1 MATTITK
8 PDVGGIDIPASPAQA
23 VRRVP
28 VLHWNPACGFHMAAQ
43 FFTQAAYI
51 MELAQSAGEKI
62 SPEEALEAS
71 AVQLSCQLELSPE
84 CMSRVK
90 AVLREGLRVLD
101 NQ

>member
-8 PDVGGIDIPASPAQA
+8 RDASGTDMTVSPAQP

-28 VLHWNPACGFHMAAQ
+28 VLQWNPACGFHMVAQ

-51 MELAQSAGEKI
+51 MELAQSGGEKI

-90 AVLREGLRVLD
+90 AAMREGLRALD
-101 NQ
+101 SQ